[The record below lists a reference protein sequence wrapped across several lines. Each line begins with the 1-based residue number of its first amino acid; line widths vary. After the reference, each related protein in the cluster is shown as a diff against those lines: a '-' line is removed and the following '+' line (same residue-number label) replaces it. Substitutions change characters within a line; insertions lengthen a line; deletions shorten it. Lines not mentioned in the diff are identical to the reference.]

1 MGKTIKILTGLG
13 ILAGISYYGRRQMTT
28 EELAARGGG
37 FLGYLKGMGQGFFLG
52 VKTAFR
58 FRHV

>member
-1 MGKTIKILTGLG
+1 MGNTAK
-13 ILAGISYYGRRQMTT
+13 ILAGLGLVAGVSYFGRRKMST

-52 VKTAFR
+52 VKHALR
-58 FRHV
+58 FRST